1 MLEKQ
6 QLLQHPSRPLRLE
19 RCPMP
24 DAAAAPS
31 PARPSLT
38 PSTSYAT
45 FEVTPDNHHHGHHRH
60 GLLTASSAGGGD
72 GDDDN
77 GRHRSSS
84 GSGRR
89 RSRRRTPASEGQHTL
104 SRRFSRTSES
114 GRSASRRFHRQSGT
128 FILGHPT
135 STFEAISAYS
145 PRVSALIVDTDLLD
159 PAGDND
165 DERTIG
171 LVADEEELD
180 DEDEEAVPYGVRKME
195 LLQLKPVTVW
205 WGVLLIST
213 FTALSSTTTP
223 AVEPFLVSLFGG
235 HNVLSS
241 IAVMTSIA
249 YAVFK
254 PPMAK
259 ILDVFGR
266 AEGLALSAA
275 LYLLGYV
282 LTSMSNDIVSFAIA
296 RLIGS
301 AGAQGIN
308 LTQQIILADITTLA
322 SRGVYIATQFT
333 PWLLAPWVGPPIG
346 QLFKDMGEPGW
357 RAIYLLSGII
367 VPLSCLAIIL
377 LLWTAYRRLRRI
389 SKQSEHAIS
398 ALKDHSP
405 NLTVSESLVWQPRSA
420 LDLAQEVRSE
430 LDLRGNLYL
439 MTGCTLLLLPLS
451 LAANRPKAW
460 HDRQSPFPLRLILYW
475 MIAKSSIL
483 CSTIPLSGCAR
494 HCNSRSTRLP

>member
-1 MLEKQ
+1 MLAF
-6 QLLQHPSRPLRLE
+6 LRLVWTGQRRNATAAAMVE
-19 RCPMP
+19 QNEEKKHLLSSHSAHYPQCLMP
-24 DAAAAPS
+24 DAAGS

-45 FEVTPDNHHHGHHRH
+45 FETPDNNQQHRRAHHSY
-60 GLLTASSAGGGD
+60 GLLSAASAGE
-72 GDDDN
+72 
-77 GRHRSSS
+77 HE
-84 GSGRR
+84 RR
-89 RSRRRTPASEGQHTL
+89 RSRRSRSERTPRNNGHRAASEGGGHTL

-114 GRSASRRFHRQSGT
+114 GRSSSRRFHRPSGT

-135 STFEAISAYS
+135 TTFEAISAYS
-145 PRVSALIVDTDLLD
+145 PRVSALIVDGDEDDPEAGIVHDDLLD
-159 PAGDND
+159 
-165 DERTIG
+165 
-171 LVADEEELD
+171 EE
-180 DEDEEAVPYGVRKME
+180 DEDAIPYGVRKME
-195 LLQLKPVTVW
+195 LLQLKPITVW

-275 LYLLGYV
+275 LYSLGYI
-282 LTSMSNDIVSFAIA
+282 LTSSSNSIISFAIA

-308 LTQQIILADITTLA
+308 LAQQIILADITTLA
-322 SRGVYIATQFT
+322 ARGFYVATQFT
-333 PWLLAPWVGPPIG
+333 PWLLAPWIGPPIG
-346 QLFKDMGEPGW
+346 QAFKDMGESGW
-357 RAIYLLSGII
+357 RTVYFLSGII
-367 VPLSCLAIIL
+367 VPLSCFALIV
-377 LLWTAYRRLRRI
+377 LLWTAYRRLRKI
-389 SKQSEHAIS
+389 SKSSQDAIS

-405 NLTVSESLVWQPRSA
+405 NVAVSESLVWQPRKA
-420 LDLAQEVRSE
+420 LDLAREVRNE
-430 LDLRGNLYL
+430 LDLRGNFYL

-451 LAANRPKAW
+451 LAANRPNAW
-460 HDRQSPFPLRLILYW
+460 RDREYT
-475 MIAKSSIL
+475 SI
-483 CSTIPLSGCAR
+483 IPSIRGA
-494 HCNSRSTRLP
+494 S

>member
-1 MLEKQ
+1 MLASFLRTFWTGRRPTSMRRDEEDHSEKKA
-6 QLLQHPSRPLRLE
+6 LLSSRLASGQHGCL
-19 RCPMP
+19 MN
-24 DAAAAPS
+24 DAAGS

-45 FEVTPDNHHHGHHRH
+45 FETPQNQHQHARHHQY
-60 GLLTASSAGGGD
+60 GLLSVSGD
-72 GDDDN
+72 G
-77 GRHRSSS
+77 GA
-84 GSGRR
+84 SGRSR
-89 RSRRRTPASEGQHTL
+89 RSRSSGGRAGRRGPQHRAVSEGGHTL
-104 SRRFSRTSES
+104 TRRFSRTSES

-135 STFEAISAYS
+135 TTFEAISAIS
-145 PRVSALIVDTDLLD
+145 PRVSALIVDNEGDDPENGVAEDDLLD
-159 PAGDND
+159 
-165 DERTIG
+165 E
-171 LVADEEELD
+171 
-180 DEDEEAVPYGVRKME
+180 EDEEAIPYGVRKME
-195 LLQLKPVTVW
+195 LLQLKPITVW

-275 LYLLGYV
+275 LYSLGYI
-282 LTSMSNDIVSFAIA
+282 LTSTSNGIVSFALA

-322 SRGVYIATQFT
+322 ARGFYVATQFT
-333 PWLLAPWVGPPIG
+333 PWLLAPWIGPPIG
-346 QLFKDMGEPGW
+346 QAFKDMGEAGW
-357 RAIYLLSGII
+357 RTVYFLSGII
-367 VPLSCLAIIL
+367 VPLSCFALIV
-377 LLWTAYRRLRRI
+377 LLWTAYRRMLRI
-389 SKQSEHAIS
+389 SKLSQNAIS

-405 NLTVSESLVWQPRSA
+405 NVAVSESLIWAPRNA

-430 LDLRGNLYL
+430 LDLRGNFYL

-451 LAANRPKAW
+451 LAASRPKAW
-460 HDRQSPFPLRLILYW
+460 HDRKLVTLVNLLFH
-475 MIAKSSIL
+475 KS
-483 CSTIPLSGCAR
+483 
-494 HCNSRSTRLP
+494 